1 MRHTAFGG
9 TARDASMHKLISEL
23 RRLYLLNDQRYDD
36 ESLARHLRGEATLAI
51 DLADAAGLTRALVI
65 DFHKAGGEQH
75 WTRLCDVAN
84 ALQTELGLPAP
95 AVSVSG
101 GDSYR
106 LWLSL
111 ASPIPLAQARQFL
124 ALLHKAYFEDEQI
137 DSGSTTVEIP
147 PCQHAATGL
156 WAAFINPGM
165 GASFAEELGLEMQPP
180 VAAQATFLDGLHSI
194 GDAEF
199 KQALDRLQQKQA
211 AIAPATTT
219 TIAAPRSSTPEG
231 LLLKDATLEDI
242 VRHLHAMNIE
252 PTFRHLLKP

>member
-1 MRHTAFGG
+1 
-9 TARDASMHKLISEL
+9 MHKLISEL

-36 ESLARHLRGEATLAI
+36 EGLARHLRGEATLAI
-51 DLADAAGLTRALVI
+51 DLANTEGYTRALVI
-65 DFHKAGGEQH
+65 DFHKTRDEQH

-101 GDSYR
+101 GDSYG

-111 ASPIPLAQARQFL
+111 ASPITTAQARQFL
-124 ALLHKAYFEDEQI
+124 ALLHKTYFEDEQI
-137 DSGSTTVEIP
+137 DLGRTVVEIP
-147 PCQHAATGL
+147 PCRHQASQL

-180 VAAQATFLDGLHSI
+180 VAAQAAFLEGLQSI
-194 GDAEF
+194 GDVEF
-199 KQALDRLQQKQA
+199 KQALDLLQQRH
-211 AIAPATTT
+211 AIAPPSAPRAAATTAT
-219 TIAAPRSSTPEG
+219 APDG

-242 VRHLHAMNIE
+242 IKHLHAMDIE
-252 PTFRHLLKP
+252 PTFRHVLKS

>member
-1 MRHTAFGG
+1 LIN
-9 TARDASMHKLISEL
+9 KLISEL

-36 ESLARHLRGEATLAI
+36 ESLARHLRGETTLAI
-51 DLADAAGLTRALVI
+51 DLANADGFTRALVI
-65 DFHKAGGEQH
+65 DFHKAPGEQH

-111 ASPIPLAQARQFL
+111 ASPLTTAQARQFL
-124 ALLHKAYFEDEQI
+124 ALLHKAYFEDERI
-137 DSGSTTVEIP
+137 NLGHNTLEIP
-147 PCQHAATGL
+147 PCQHNATGL

-180 VAAQATFLDGLHSI
+180 VAAQAAFLEGLQSI
-194 GDAEF
+194 GDLEF
-199 KQALDRLQQKQA
+199 KQALDRLQQKHV
-211 AIAPATTT
+211 ITPTTAPAATT
-219 TIAAPRSSTPEG
+219 TPEG

>member
-1 MRHTAFGG
+1 
-9 TARDASMHKLISEL
+9 MHKLISEL

-36 ESLARHLRGEATLAI
+36 ESLERHLRGEATLAI
-51 DLADAAGLTRALVI
+51 DLANGSGTTRALVI
-65 DFHKAGGEQH
+65 DFPKAGDEQH

-101 GDSYR
+101 GDSYG

-111 ASPIPLAQARQFL
+111 ASPIPVARASQFL
-124 ALLHKAYFEDEQI
+124 ALLHKAYFEDEEI
-137 DSGSTTVEIP
+137 DLSRTVVEVP
-147 PCQHAATGL
+147 PCLHRATGL

-165 GASFAEELGLEMQPP
+165 GASFAEELGLDMQPP
-180 VAAQATFLDGLHSI
+180 SAAQAAFLEGLQSI

-199 KQALDRLQQKQA
+199 AKALDLLQKKHTA
-211 AIAPATTT
+211 APE
-219 TIAAPRSSTPEG
+219 AAPRAAVAPPEG

-242 VRHLHAMNIE
+242 VKHLHSMNIE